1 MLVLVRGARLPM
13 VAIFIEMN
21 AVVFVTIYIIML
33 QEFFEIKIFYY
44 LLNFILN
51 NLVYVLGIE

>member
-1 MLVLVRGARLPM
+1 M
-13 VAIFIEMN
+13 VAIIIGIN

-44 LLNFILN
+44 FLNFILN

>member
-1 MLVLVRGARLPM
+1 M
-13 VAIFIEMN
+13 VAIFIGIN

-44 LLNFILN
+44 FLNFILN

>member
-1 MLVLVRGARLPM
+1 M

-21 AVVFVTIYIIML
+21 AVVFVTIYVIMV

-44 LLNFILN
+44 FLNFILD
-51 NLVYVLGIE
+51 NLVYVLGIV